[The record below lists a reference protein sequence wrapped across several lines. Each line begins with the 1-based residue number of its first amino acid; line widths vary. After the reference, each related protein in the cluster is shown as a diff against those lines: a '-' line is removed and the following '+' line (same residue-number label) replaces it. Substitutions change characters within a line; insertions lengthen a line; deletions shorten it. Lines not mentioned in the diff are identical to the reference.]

1 MYTTE
6 EMINQVIV
14 NLNNL
19 TISGVDNMS
28 LIIDSIKM
36 LSSVKEGIKKTEE
49 THKAQLDKLMDRI
62 KEVSEA
68 KGMKVITGHV
78 SQNQGQDLP
87 S

>member
-36 LSSVKEGIKKTEE
+36 LASIQEGIKKAEE

-62 KEVSEA
+62 REINEA
-68 KGMKVITGHV
+68 KGAVPDV
-78 SQNQGQDLP
+78 CQDKG
-87 S
+87 